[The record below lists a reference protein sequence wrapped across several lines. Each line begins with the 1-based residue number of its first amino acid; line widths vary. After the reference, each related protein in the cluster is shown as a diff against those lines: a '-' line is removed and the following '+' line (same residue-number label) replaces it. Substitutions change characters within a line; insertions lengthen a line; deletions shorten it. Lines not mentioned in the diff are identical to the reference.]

1 MCLCSLS
8 PRPRDLRTLAQE
20 MAEGQIFLKTTRLRR
35 AIKYS
40 EEDPIKPRAPR
51 ERFMNLIC
59 L

>member
-1 MCLCSLS
+1 MCLCLS

-35 AIKYS
+35 ATKDS
-40 EEDPIKPRAPR
+40 EEDPIVPRAPR